1 MYLRKVA
8 GLFRSQKAFG
18 SKSETRQTRS
28 TQDERLVIPVGKP
41 DDLMMGDEKRKKLVD
56 RLETV
61 EKHLHL
67 LTEDMD
73 RNFPLSASHMVAKEL
88 VQVVDVL
95 KTIIIESL

>member
-1 MYLRKVA
+1 MYLRTVA

-28 TQDERLVIPVGKP
+28 AQDERLVITVGKP
-41 DDLMMGDEKRKKLVD
+41 DDLMMRDEKRKNLID

-67 LTEDMD
+67 LTVGTES
-73 RNFPLSASHMVAKEL
+73 LSVSRMIVNDL

-95 KTIIIESL
+95 KIIIIENL